1 MRFSFLFFSKSLQSP
16 HHKTIWV
23 LALPIM
29 LSNISVPLLGLVDTA
44 ILGHLGDS
52 RYLAAVAMG
61 ASLFT
66 FVFWSFAFLR
76 MGTTALVAQNFQ
88 NESRLINIMQCAL
101 LLASAIGTILFLIAP
116 FFGKAL
122 IDLVG
127 AVQHIEPLALEYL
140 LIRFDMAPAVLMNY
154 TLLGYFIGMGKTHI
168 PLILLVSCNVVN
180 GILNYVFVYHFD
192 LNSAGVAYASNIA
205 EGLQLLLGTLFLLS
219 SLKIF
224 SKSSLQDLSQ
234 HLGYFFNI
242 NGQLFIRTLFL
253 LFTFAFF
260 MKQGAMHSDVM
271 LAANTILIN
280 LLMFMSNA
288 LDGFAIASESM
299 VGKAVALKQYKTIKQ
314 IIKISGL
321 WSFLCALL
329 FSLLLLVFHDSIL
342 HLLTSQSDVLRLLDG
357 LRIWLILL
365 PLAGFASYWLDGIYI
380 GLAQVRQMRN
390 SILFAV
396 FVLFLPLYY
405 LLQDWTY
412 HGLWLAFFAFL
423 LGRAAWQLWVLE
435 PSLEESANQVS
446 Q

>member
-1 MRFSFLFFSKSLQSP
+1 MFNFLAIGSP
-16 HHKTIWV
+16 HHKTIWA

-44 ILGHLGDS
+44 ILGHLSDS

-88 NESRLINIMQCAL
+88 NTARLINIIQSAL
-101 LLASAIGTILFLIAP
+101 LLALSIGVILFLLAP
-116 FFGKAL
+116 FIGLGL
-122 IDLVG
+122 INLVG

-154 TLLGYFIGMGKTHI
+154 ALLGYFIGMGKTHI
-168 PLILLVSCNVVN
+168 PLILLVSCNLVN
-180 GILNYVFVYHFD
+180 GLLNYIFVYHFNM
-192 LNSAGVAYASNIA
+192 NSAGVAYASNIA
-205 EGLQLLLGTLFLLS
+205 EGLQLLLGVLFLLNNLPLFS
-219 SLKIF
+219 QSPLKG
-224 SKSSLQDLSQ
+224 LNT
-234 HLGYFFNI
+234 HLAHFFNI

-271 LAANTILIN
+271 LAANAILIN

-299 VGKAVALKQYKTIKQ
+299 VGKAVALKQHKAIKQ

-329 FSLLLLVFHDSIL
+329 FSLLLLLFHDSIL
-342 HLLTSQSDVLRLLDG
+342 QLLTSQSEVLDLLSS
-357 LRIWLILL
+357 LSIWLILL

-390 SILFAV
+390 SILFSV
-396 FVLFLPLYY
+396 FVLFLPLHY
-405 LLQDWTY
+405 LLQNWTY

-423 LGRAAWQLWVLE
+423 LGRAAWQLWVLA
-435 PSLEESANQVS
+435 PSLEESANKVS

>member
-1 MRFSFLFFSKSLQSP
+1 MIFDFSNLMKSPL
-16 HHKTIWV
+16 HNTIWR

-44 ILGHLGDS
+44 ILGHLSDS

-76 MGTTALVAQNFQ
+76 MGTTALVSQNFQ
-88 NESRLINIMQCAL
+88 NDQRLINIMQSAL
-101 LLASAIGTILFLIAP
+101 LLGLSIGLILFLIAP
-116 FFGKAL
+116 FFGQAL
-122 IDLVG
+122 VNLIG

-154 TLLGYFIGMGKTHI
+154 ALLGYFIGMGKTHI
-168 PLILLVSCNVVN
+168 PLILLVTCNVVN
-180 GILNYVFVYHFD
+180 GILNYVFVYHLD

-205 EGLQLLLGTLFLLS
+205 EGLQLLLGFVFLIRQLNLFSQSPLLGF
-219 SLKIF
+219 K
-224 SKSSLQDLSQ
+224 Q
-234 HLGYFFNI
+234 HLGHFFNI
-242 NGQLFIRTLFL
+242 NSQLFIRTLFL

-271 LAANTILIN
+271 LAANAILIN

-299 VGKAVALKQYKTIKQ
+299 VGKAVALKQHKTIKS
-314 IIKISGL
+314 IIKVSGL
-321 WSFLCALL
+321 WSFICALL
-329 FSLLLLVFHDSIL
+329 FSLLLLIFHDSIL
-342 HLLTSQSDVLRLLDG
+342 QLLTSQTEVLALLDT
-357 LRIWLILL
+357 LTPWLILL

-396 FVLFLPLYY
+396 FVLFLPLQY
-405 LLQDWTY
+405 LLQSWTY

-423 LGRAAWQLWVLE
+423 LGRAAWQLGVLTA
-435 PSLEESANQVS
+435 SLEESANKVS
-446 Q
+446 QC

>member
-1 MRFSFLFFSKSLQSP
+1 MFNFLAIGSP
-16 HHKTIWV
+16 HHKTIWA

-101 LLASAIGTILFLIAP
+101 LLASAIGAILFLIAP
-116 FFGKAL
+116 FFGQAL

-154 TLLGYFIGMGKTHI
+154 ALLGYFIGMGKTHI

-224 SKSSLQDLSQ
+224 SRSSLQDFSQ
-234 HLGYFFNI
+234 HLGHFFSI
-242 NGQLFIRTLFL
+242 NSQLFIRTLFL

-271 LAANTILIN
+271 LAANAILIN

-299 VGKAVALKQYKTIKQ
+299 VGKAVALKQHKTIKQ

-342 HLLTSQSDVLRLLDG
+342 HLLTSQSDVLRLLDS
-357 LRIWLILL
+357 LSIWLILL

-396 FVLFLPLYY
+396 FVLFLPLHY
-405 LLQDWTY
+405 LLQDWAY

-423 LGRAAWQLWVLE
+423 LGRAVWQLWVLA

>member
-1 MRFSFLFFSKSLQSP
+1 MYNFFAIGSP
-16 HHKTIWV
+16 HHRIIWR

-44 ILGHLGDS
+44 ILGHLSDT

-88 NESRLINIMQCAL
+88 DESRLINIVQSAL
-101 LLASAIGTILFLIAP
+101 LLALCIGAALFLMAP
-116 FFGKAL
+116 FFGQVL
-122 IDLVG
+122 INLVD
-127 AVQHIEPLALEYL
+127 AVPHIEPLALEYL

-154 TLLGYFIGMGKTHI
+154 ALLGYFIGMGKTHI

-205 EGLQLLLGTLFLLS
+205 EGLQLLLGVLFLIHN
-219 SLKIF
+219 LKIF
-224 SKSSLQDLSQ
+224 SQSPLLGFKQ
-234 HLGYFFNI
+234 HLGHFFNI

-271 LAANTILIN
+271 LAANAILIN

-299 VGKAVALKQYKTIKQ
+299 VGKAVSQRQHKSIKE
-314 IIKISGL
+314 IIKVSGI

-329 FSLLLLVFHDSIL
+329 FSLLLLLFNDSIL
-342 HLLTSQSDVLRLLDG
+342 KLLTSQTEVLDLLHT
-357 LRIWLILL
+357 LSPWLILL

-396 FVLFLPLYY
+396 FILFLPLQY
-405 LLQDWTY
+405 LLQHWTY

-423 LGRAAWQLWVLE
+423 IGRAAWQLWVLTA
-435 PSLEESANQVS
+435 SLEESANKVS
-446 Q
+446 QC

>member
-1 MRFSFLFFSKSLQSP
+1 MFNFLAIGSP
-16 HHKTIWV
+16 HHKTIWT

-44 ILGHLGDS
+44 ILGHLADS

-101 LLASAIGTILFLIAP
+101 LLASAIGSILFLIAP
-116 FFGKAL
+116 FFGQAL

-154 TLLGYFIGMGKTHI
+154 ALLGYFIGMGKTHI

-180 GILNYVFVYHFD
+180 GVLNYVFVYHFD

-219 SLKIF
+219 SLEIF
-224 SKSSLQDLSQ
+224 KRSSLQDFSQ
-234 HLGYFFNI
+234 HLGHFFNI
-242 NGQLFIRTLFL
+242 NSQLFIRTLFL

-271 LAANTILIN
+271 LAANAILIN

-299 VGKAVALKQYKTIKQ
+299 VGKAVALKQHKTIKQ

-342 HLLTSQSDVLRLLDG
+342 HLLTSQSDVLRLLDS
-357 LRIWLILL
+357 LSIWLILL

-396 FVLFLPLYY
+396 FVLFLPLHY

-423 LGRAAWQLWVLE
+423 LGRAAWQLWVLA

>member
-1 MRFSFLFFSKSLQSP
+1 MYNFFAIGS
-16 HHKTIWV
+16 HHHRIIWR

-44 ILGHLGDS
+44 ILGHLSDT

-88 NESRLINIMQCAL
+88 DESRLINIVQSAL
-101 LLASAIGTILFLIAP
+101 LLALCIGAILFLVAP
-116 FFGKAL
+116 FFGQAL
-122 IDLVG
+122 INLVD
-127 AVQHIEPLALEYL
+127 AVPHIEPLALEYL

-154 TLLGYFIGMGKTHI
+154 ALLGYFIGMGKTHI
-168 PLILLVSCNVVN
+168 PLILLVSSNVVN

-205 EGLQLLLGTLFLLS
+205 EGLQLLLGVLFLIHN
-219 SLKIF
+219 LKIF
-224 SKSSLQDLSQ
+224 SQSPLLGFKQ
-234 HLGYFFNI
+234 HLGHFFNI

-271 LAANTILIN
+271 LAANAILIN

-299 VGKAVALKQYKTIKQ
+299 VGKAVSQRQHKSIKE
-314 IIKISGL
+314 IIKVSGI

-329 FSLLLLVFHDSIL
+329 FSLLLLLFNDSIL
-342 HLLTSQSDVLRLLDG
+342 KLLTSQTEVLDLLHT
-357 LRIWLILL
+357 LSPWLILL

-396 FVLFLPLYY
+396 FILFLPLQY
-405 LLQDWTY
+405 LLQHWTY

-423 LGRAAWQLWVLE
+423 IGRAAWQLWVLTA
-435 PSLEESANQVS
+435 SLEESANKVS
-446 Q
+446 QC